1 MNKNLE
7 IVFWDVQHGSSTYIK
22 TPNGKNI
29 VVDLGSGSYSG
40 SDLKFSPL
48 LHLKNEYK
56 IERLDQVIIT
66 HPHKDHIDDIL
77 NFYKLYPK
85 VLYRPHVD
93 KNEIYKNIKDEDKQ
107 IFDTYFN
114 IDEEYICPI
123 EPANDPNLPENNGG
137 VEIKTFLPPSDYKN
151 INNGSIV
158 TLVSYAGLKVLIP
171 GDNEPPS
178 WNELLKRD
186 DFKKAITG
194 VNVLLAPHHGRDS
207 GYCAEIFNYF
217 KPWLTIISDG
227 RFCDTSATDRY
238 NKVTSGW
245 IIHHRNNRPN
255 EERKCL
261 TTRNDGVVVVKIGY
275 NPGETR
281 PFLDVTID

>member
-1 MNKNLE
+1 MTENLE

-22 TPNGKNI
+22 TPNGKKI

-48 LHLKNEYK
+48 LHLKNIYK
-56 IERLDQVIIT
+56 VDQLDHVIIT

-77 NFYKLYPK
+77 HFDALNPQ
-85 VLYRPHVD
+85 VLSRPNLN
-93 KNEIYKNIKDEDKQ
+93 KYEIIKNIKAEDKE
-107 IFDTYFN
+107 IFDTYFR
-114 IDEEYICPI
+114 IDERFKFPVEQG
-123 EPANDPNLPENNGG
+123 NDITKQENAGG
-137 VEIKTFLPPSDYKN
+137 AEIKFFVPPLDYKN
-151 INNGSIV
+151 INNSSIV
-158 TLVSYAGLKVLIP
+158 TIVSYAGLKILIP

-178 WNELLKRD
+178 WTELLKRD

-245 IIHHRNNRPN
+245 AIHHRNNKPD

-261 TTRNDGVVVVKIGY
+261 TTRSDGVIVVKIGY
-275 NPGETR
+275 NPDETR